1 MKEDKMKLIQPKTG
15 FDFTQKMEDFS
26 SSFLQSLSGVD
37 GFILKGRSPTSAIRD
52 AKIHSGPNH
61 GAALRGKGP
70 GFFGKAVLERF
81 SHLAIEDE
89 GRLRNPNPTIF
100 FLSLLK
106 IIKEDISI
114 MQRTHRGDLSVFQ
127 MF

>member
-1 MKEDKMKLIQPKTG
+1 MICLNGLLGVSIFLPRVP
-15 FDFTQKMEDFS
+15 

-52 AKIHSGPNH
+52 AKFYSGPNP